1 MLFFFFQKSASV
13 ILRRLG
19 TKPQTR
25 PKIIIIA
32 KSLQKKNFKESS
44 LKRIYGVGLEKYAQ
58 RL

>member
-1 MLFFFFQKSASV
+1 MSG
-13 ILRRLG
+13 ILRLLG

-32 KSLQKKNFKESS
+32 KSLQTQKK
-44 LKRIYGVGLEKYAQ
+44 KRFRVFALGHLNYAQ